1 MLKSSTTLL
10 AMSIALISNSALA
23 YQQGDLILR
32 TGAAAADPQEDSSQL
47 FINDASTE
55 DVLGVSSSAGVDS
68 NVQLG
73 LSVTYML
80 NEHVGVELLA
90 ATPFSHTITAN
101 IETVGTVEAAE
112 VKHLPPTLS
121 FQYFP
126 LRADSRLQPYV
137 GLGINYTT
145 FFDEDVSS
153 ELDAVTQSLG
163 IPGSGSLDLDDSFG
177 FALEVGCDFALTD
190 RLILNAA
197 VWKADIDTTATFTYQ
212 DGTRIAADVAIDPLV
227 YMVAAGYRF

>member
-212 DGTRIAADVAIDPLV
+212 DGTRITADVAIDPLV

>member
-55 DVLGVSSSAGVDS
+55 DVLGVISSVGVDS

-126 LRADSRLQPYV
+126 LRADSRLQPYL

-212 DGTRIAADVAIDPLV
+212 DGTRITADVAIDPLV